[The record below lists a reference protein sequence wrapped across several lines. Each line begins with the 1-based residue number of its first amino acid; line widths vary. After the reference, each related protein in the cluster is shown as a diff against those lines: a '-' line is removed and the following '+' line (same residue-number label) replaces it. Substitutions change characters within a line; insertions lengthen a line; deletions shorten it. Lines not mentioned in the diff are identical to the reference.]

1 MQKAEMAEFIR
12 RARREGVP
20 FDEIDRSLLA
30 EVSGLTA
37 SELAEAYREARGVT
51 KPKPKP
57 SNWRISRGAPELS
70 EALRGVVIT
79 GKSSSPTST
88 GAGCH
93 TWCKRMDFARVVAG
107 DK

>member
-37 SELAEAYREARGVT
+37 SELAEAREAARRDEAEAEQIGEFL
-51 KPKPKP
+51 
-57 SNWRISRGAPELS
+57 GARQS
-70 EALRGVVIT
+70 
-79 GKSSSPTST
+79 
-88 GAGCH
+88 
-93 TWCKRMDFARVVAG
+93 
-107 DK
+107 